1 MKSLFSR
8 QVSFLSR
15 VCIMGKMGEPIG
27 EAQFARDTLER
38 YSGSA
43 TEDFQPN
50 LIITN
55 FPSYVEYFAKTRGV
69 PIIKGSM
76 FEVAHAPKEETS
88 ILDFKIGSP
97 AAALVVD
104 LCSFLPIR
112 ASILLGMCGGLRR
125 RYVVGDYLVPVASIR
140 DEGTSNFYFPPEVP
154 ALSNFL
160 MQKAVTEV
168 LDQQHST
175 YHIGITFTTNMR
187 FWEFNEEFKT
197 RLKATKAQAIE
208 MECATLFTASYK
220 RKFTLGALLLISDL
234 PLNADGIKTK
244 KSSAFVFEKY
254 TADHVEKGMAIL
266 KVARKMQA
274 KNIKGSYHR
283 NLPEAGR

>member
-1 MKSLFSR
+1 MEEK
-8 QVSFLSR
+8 
-15 VCIMGKMGEPIG
+15 IN
-27 EAQFARDTLER
+27 EAQFAKETLER
-38 YSGSA
+38 YSGCAAEEFES
-43 TEDFQPN
+43 N
-50 LIITN
+50 LLLTN
-55 FPSYVEYFAKTRGV
+55 FPNYVDYFSKTRGV
-69 PIIKGSM
+69 KIIEGSM
-76 FEVAHAPKEETS
+76 FKVAHDHKDGVS

-112 ASILLGMCGGLRR
+112 ASVLLGMCGGLRR
-125 RYVVGDYLVPVASIR
+125 RYKVGEYLVPVASIR

-168 LDQQHST
+168 LDAQHSV
-175 YHIGITFTTNMR
+175 YHIGITYTTNMR

-208 MECATLFTASYK
+208 MECATLFAASYK

-234 PLNADGIKTK
+234 PLNNDGIKTK
-244 KSSAFVFEKY
+244 KSSASVFENHMP
-254 TADHVEKGMAIL
+254 DHVEKGIAIL
-266 KVARKMQA
+266 KVARAMQA
-274 KNIKGSYHR
+274 HNVKGAYHR
-283 NLPEAGR
+283 NLPEKK